1 MTYSMYL
8 YTVGE
13 RIDAFNFIP
22 PSEIIF
28 LLVYFDKELIE
39 IRVEGFLVLNDVF
52 EFLGVIGDMTLAEY
66 FDDSFISFNIRF
78 LFFLFQFKHL

>member
-1 MTYSMYL
+1 MYL